1 MKCIKGP
8 GFRPRRPLHLK
19 FNKLLTEVLKM
30 DFCPHYLKGHCSGLK
45 RRKCKYNHD
54 IQTCQ
59 LSACSKTKCMKRHP
73 NVCFNF
79 LKNCCTWRKCSY
91 LHRSPVAPPDEI
103 VLLVGQESDRA
114 ESESIK
120 FLQQKV
126 GQLEEQV
133 TSLEEKHSAKM
144 EQMEK
149 SLFQKHEEIAARLSD
164 TVERVVEP
172 LVERVANLEMENES
186 RKKCEANS
194 CSLVAEL
201 VEKVD
206 KMSVSVSCL
215 AQDTDGFRS
224 DVEQKIKAIRDDMKA
239 EMAENDKKQDATSSQ
254 LKISLNEVEDK
265 LANCCKDIILLK
277 NDKSLMD
284 PEVLRAGLEQ
294 KMTAL
299 TKDMK
304 ENMEICVGMEDRVLA
319 RIRNDFG
326 YLDKRIQDML
336 ERTTELA

>member
-1 MKCIKGP
+1 
-8 GFRPRRPLHLK
+8 
-19 FNKLLTEVLKM
+19 M

-54 IQTCQ
+54 IQTCE

-164 TVERVVEP
+164 TVESLLVEVEP

-206 KMSVSVSCL
+206 KISDSVRCL
-215 AQDTDGFRS
+215 SQDSGVF
-224 DVEQKIKAIRDDMKA
+224 
-239 EMAENDKKQDATSSQ
+239 
-254 LKISLNEVEDK
+254 
-265 LANCCKDIILLK
+265 
-277 NDKSLMD
+277 
-284 PEVLRAGLEQ
+284 RAGVEQ

-299 TKDMK
+299 REDIDMEMDFINK
-304 ENMEICVGMEDRVLA
+304 ADDMEGRINVRVRA
-319 RIRNDFG
+319 GYD
-326 YLDKRIQDML
+326 YLDKRIQDLL
-336 ERTTELA
+336 ERTRELA

>member
-30 DFCPHYLKGHCSGLK
+30 DFCPHYLKGHCSGLN
-45 RRKCKYNHD
+45 RRDCKYNHD

-91 LHRSPVAPPDEI
+91 LHRSPVALPDTSE
-103 VLLVGQESDRA
+103 VVMVGAVVSDRA
-114 ESESIK
+114 HDGDNSRCYAAERVILE
-120 FLQQKV
+120 QKQIIDGLV
-126 GQLEEQV
+126 L
-133 TSLEEKHSAKM
+133 KM
-144 EQMEK
+144 DLMEK
-149 SLFQKHEEIAARLSD
+149 NLFQKHEEIAASLSD
-164 TVERVVEP
+164 TVERVVNELLVQVEP

-186 RKKCEANS
+186 RKKYEANS

-206 KMSVSVSCL
+206 KMSVTVSCL
-215 AQDTDGFRS
+215 AKDTDGFRS

-239 EMAENDKKQDATSSQ
+239 EMAEHDKKQDATSFQ
-254 LKISLNEVEDK
+254 LKTMAV
-265 LANCCKDIILLK
+265 
-277 NDKSLMD
+277 
-284 PEVLRAGLEQ
+284 R

-299 TKDMK
+299 KKDMNEK
-304 ENMEICVGMEDRVLA
+304 MEICVGMEDRVLA
-319 RIRNDFG
+319 RLGNDFG
-326 YLDKRIQDML
+326 YLDKVIQDML
-336 ERTTELA
+336 GRATELA